1 MAVSDIAG
9 AEGLDKV
16 EGQYRDH
23 GHLCARRL
31 RNLESIVAPAGDRS
45 VKGIYDLQGRRLNA
59 ISRPGVYIVNGA
71 KAVIR

>member
-16 EGQYRDH
+16 EGNIEITVTYVPD
-23 GHLCARRL
+23 GSG
-31 RNLESIVAPAGDRS
+31 LESIVAPAGDRS
-45 VKGIYDLQGRRLNA
+45 VNGIYDLQGRRLNA
-59 ISRPGVYIVNGA
+59 MSRPGVYIVNGA